1 MLHRERDMT
10 IHAHDAF
17 HSFLT
22 RHHARVG
29 AISPASVTLND
40 LIDDISPEL
49 KPTNFNA
56 YHDTMMYA
64 EMIER
69 IVSSLVPDREWT
81 LIDLGAGS
89 SIPTLRALSRLSN
102 HCLVRVIAVDL
113 DREALATS
121 QANVAAVGMDA
132 RYTHVNEDIAQFVTR
147 WNIERNQIVVTNP
160 PYMPVPEDARDP
172 MFVPVDGGPDG
183 ARYVRAILTMPMPP
197 DTLVGIR
204 WCSLT
209 NPLQII
215 DIIEKA
221 YDVVDIDARRASF
234 GVYAHATRDYLE
246 TLRSR
251 ELAVFEDDQE
261 GGPCFTFMSTILRR
275 K

>member
-1 MLHRERDMT
+1 
-10 IHAHDAF
+10 
-17 HSFLT
+17 
-22 RHHARVG
+22 
-29 AISPASVTLND
+29 
-40 LIDDISPEL
+40 
-49 KPTNFNA
+49 
-56 YHDTMMYA
+56 
-64 EMIER
+64 
-69 IVSSLVPDREWT
+69 
-81 LIDLGAGS
+81 
-89 SIPTLRALSRLSN
+89 
-102 HCLVRVIAVDL
+102 
-113 DREALATS
+113 
-121 QANVAAVGMDA
+121 
-132 RYTHVNEDIAQFVTR
+132 
-147 WNIERNQIVVTNP
+147 
-160 PYMPVPEDARDP
+160 
-172 MFVPVDGGPDG
+172 
-183 ARYVRAILTMPMPP
+183 VRAILTMPMPP